1 MHVKRSVPH
10 LDVIEIWKVYG
21 TVSTSYLRA
30 VNAGKRYTTGKWG
43 VRHVNV
49 VLEGGTFVGLIGAN
63 GAGKS
68 TLIHLLVGATDPTEG
83 EIVTSGLSG
92 KDLGWCSQQTVIDWF
107 MPVYDNVLLGA
118 RFAGYGRS
126 QAAMLANRALS
137 LVGLEHLADRQPDQL
152 SGGQQQRIQIAR
164 AIVHAPSFMFL
175 DEPTTGLDAGAAE
188 RLMQY
193 LGERA
198 HEGAHVLVSSHDLS
212 LLESRCDQILLLA
225 DGNAVTY
232 ESRET
237 FLSRFAGVEIIE
249 ITYAG
254 TLSADIL
261 LRLEQRSLGV
271 VANNPLEIS
280 VRRGTPLGAIIDTLG
295 STVTISDIHRR
306 TPGLKEAYMS
316 FARATSLEV
325 QGL

>member
-1 MHVKRSVPH
+1 MA
-10 LDVIEIWKVYG
+10 
-21 TVSTSYLRA
+21 TSYVRA
-30 VNAGKRYTTGKWG
+30 MNAGKQYATGKWG
-43 VRHVNV
+43 VRHVDL

-83 EIVTSGLSG
+83 EIVSSGLSG

-137 LVGLEHLADRQPDQL
+137 LVGLEHLAAQQPDQL
-152 SGGQQQRIQIAR
+152 SSGQQQRIQIAR
-164 AIVHAPSFMFL
+164 AIVHEPSFMFL
-175 DEPTTGLDAGAAE
+175 DEPTTGMDAGAAE

-193 LGERA
+193 LESRMRA
-198 HEGAHVLVSSHDLS
+198 GAHALVSSHDLS

-225 DGNAVTY
+225 DGNVVTY

-249 ITYAG
+249 ITYDG
-254 TLSADIL
+254 TLTEDIL
-261 LRLEQRSLGV
+261 LQLEQRSLGV

-280 VRRGTPLGAIIDTLG
+280 VLRGTPLGVLIDTLG
-295 STVTISDIHRR
+295 SSVTISDIHRR

-316 FARATSLEV
+316 FARTTSLEGR
-325 QGL
+325 GL